1 MLVGLFMQSC
11 LCRFSFTHLNNAFE
25 IKVTVCPL
33 FSFRPMVAG
42 DLKKFLPLFLL
53 FGRLLFFFFIYYIIK
68 FFVKFW
74 RDRTVFFMCKNA
86 PHYND

>member
-33 FSFRPMVAG
+33 FSFQPMVAG
-42 DLKKFLPLFLL
+42 DLIYFFYHYSSYLED
-53 FGRLLFFFFIYYIIK
+53 FFFFFYLL
-68 FFVKFW
+68 
-74 RDRTVFFMCKNA
+74 
-86 PHYND
+86 HH